1 MTPIDEL
8 LSRARL
14 IDEPRTPRDIVP
26 QMPLTVRTAPAA
38 GTVSGTHPA
47 RREEEDRA
55 SAVADRDLQALCEAL
70 VSSAPATA
78 LREFLTEQVPE
89 PDGARV
95 LGCILQL
102 ADADDGAR
110 SWWQYAAG
118 AGDRAASY
126 CLYLH
131 HLSLGE
137 SEVAAWWHQ
146 QTEVDAAPEV
156 GHHPGDRGPGK
167 RTAKRIQHSL
177 TTPETIRNLDTST
190 STVLR
195 VFRHLLR
202 RTSRPRTEIV
212 DALMHYVPTAVAVG
226 YVTDEP
232 DVDLPLPGPDFADEI
247 NVLVA
252 DDSTTGVDA
261 PPREGNSTAP
271 RLPERQELRS

>member
-1 MTPIDEL
+1 M
-8 LSRARL
+8 
-14 IDEPRTPRDIVP
+14 
-26 QMPLTVRTAPAA
+26 
-38 GTVSGTHPA
+38 
-47 RREEEDRA
+47 
-55 SAVADRDLQALCEAL
+55 CEAL

-110 SWWQYAAG
+110 SWWQNAAG

-137 SEVAAWWHQ
+137 SEVAAWWNQ
-146 QTEVDAAPEV
+146 QTQTDADPEADHSQ
-156 GHHPGDRGPGK
+156 GDRDRGPGRK
-167 RTAKRIQHSL
+167 TATRIPHFL
-177 TTPETIRNLDTST
+177 TTPEAIRNLDTST
-190 STVLR
+190 PTVLR

-202 RTSRPRTEIV
+202 RTNRPRTEVV

-247 NVLVA
+247 NDLVA
-252 DDSTTGVDA
+252 IDPTIGVDQPSRRDNPTRTCPA
-261 PPREGNSTAP
+261 DHGSGLSGMMPG
-271 RLPERQELRS
+271 

>member
-14 IDEPRTPRDIVP
+14 IDEPRTPRDVVP
-26 QMPLTVRTAPAA
+26 RAPLTARAPTAGAVPEA
-38 GTVSGTHPA
+38 GSS
-47 RREEEDRA
+47 RREEDQA

-70 VSSAPATA
+70 VSSTPATA

-137 SEVAAWWHQ
+137 DEVAAWWHQ
-146 QTEVDAAPEV
+146 QTQVDADPEAD
-156 GHHPGDRGPGK
+156 HPQGDSGAGRK
-167 RTAKRIQHSL
+167 TAKRIPHSP
-177 TTPETIRNLDTST
+177 TTPGTIRHFDTST
-190 STVLR
+190 PTVLR

-202 RTSRPRTEIV
+202 RTNRPRTEFV

-247 NVLVA
+247 NDLVA
-252 DDSTTGVDA
+252 VDPTVGA
-261 PPREGNSTAP
+261 GRPSGGCSATAP